1 MRVQIVSQKMIM
13 NWNPLTINGV
23 MCFLRDM
30 KIPPPD
36 NNDDELNE
44 GQQDEEAKKQVDIIS
59 LSLEEEEEEE
69 KKKAEIAA
77 KAQAA
82 QTAALNSFLIEV
94 KIKGSNFSRANAAN
108 LC

>member
-1 MRVQIVSQKMIM
+1 MRVQIVSQKMKM

-30 KIPPPD
+30 NIPPPD

-44 GQQDEEAKKQVDIIS
+44 GQKDEETKKQVDIIS
-59 LSLEEEEEEE
+59 LSLEEEEE
-69 KKKAEIAA
+69 KKQAEIAA

>member
-1 MRVQIVSQKMIM
+1 MLVQIVSQKMIM

-30 KIPPPD
+30 NIPPPD
-36 NNDDELNE
+36 NNDDELSE
-44 GQQDEEAKKQVDIIS
+44 SQKDEETEKQMEIIS
-59 LSLEEEEEEE
+59 LSLEEEEE
-69 KKKAEIAA
+69 KKQAEIAA

-94 KIKGSNFSRANAAN
+94 KIKGSNSSRANAAN